1 MHVKLFSLGLSTL
14 GFAAAG
20 LLASAPAAHAT
31 ATSVLASESLAAS
44 APKPETSIFGEPLF
58 VNGKR
63 VSDNE
68 IKRYLI
74 YGPCRLMLEMY
85 RINLIVDDELSRRAR
100 DSANA
105 VIEPEVAK
113 RTKAAVETA
122 LAGKTF
128 ETPEAKQKATDEEN
142 TKARAAA
149 RGSEDLRKAWQ
160 AEYDRQRKF
169 LAETVVPNDAE
180 YNAELKRTLDEFK
193 TNYPVLDLD
202 AEVSRAFRTVE
213 WYKKNLRQTLLFDR
227 VFYPDNP
234 EDWPITTVEAVRA
247 DSGDTLLTDA
257 RDSYKMRKEH
267 ADKTGEPL
275 PKEDPIYTQMMRQIV
290 RDGMY
295 STIDFRTAAD
305 GLPDDLLLS
314 ADKDGDGKPEL
325 IVTTAEVWDAV
336 KDTVSPTEIDEAK
349 QWFVTSIATADRL
362 KADGFLLDEA
372 ARQAVFAEQNKQFIG
387 TYYNMEILATQT
399 YFFPS
404 VETFR
409 EYYCLH
415 AGFKK
420 LMEPKLQKQE
430 NGDLAQPLRDYLDRS
445 NRIMGLG
452 QIDLD
457 CMLISAFDIP
467 HFKWKP
473 EGWTKAKKLATDI
486 KADLE
491 KNIADYNAQRAEI
504 AKAKADGKADYKPEK
519 EVMEPYQY
527 WSKQMDDHSEYWD
540 PPSPEKGKSSDVGM
554 KKRGR
559 FGLRYRNDLQ
569 GFVGETPYSHWV
581 TGESITDYAFFDQA
595 EGAVAGPFKG
605 PLGYYLTRVQRRLPP
620 TRPLN
625 LGDPK
630 HVDLLK
636 DDYLRVAFV
645 DYAKEAVK
653 KADVKGFTKV
663 N

>member
-1 MHVKLFSLGLSTL
+1 MHVKSFSIGLSTL
-14 GFAAAG
+14 GLAAVGFFANSAI
-20 LLASAPAAHAT
+20 ASASTIAPNSASDAT
-31 ATSVLASESLAAS
+31 VAKA
-44 APKPETSIFGEPLF
+44 ETSIFGEPLF

-63 VSDNE
+63 VTDNE

-85 RINLIVDDELSRRAR
+85 RINLIIEDELARRAR
-100 DSANA
+100 DAANL
-105 VIEPEVAK
+105 VIQPEVDK
-113 RTKAAVETA
+113 RAKAAVDAA
-122 LAGKTF
+122 LNGKTF
-128 ETPEAKQKATDEEN
+128 PSPEAEQKAKEEELA
-142 TKARAAA
+142 KARSAAFA
-149 RGSEDLRKAWQ
+149 AEDLRKIWQ

-169 LAETVVPNDAE
+169 LAETVVPNEAE

-193 TNYPVLDLD
+193 TNYPLLDLD

-213 WYKKNLRQTLLFDR
+213 WYKKNLRQTMLFDR
-227 VFYPDNP
+227 VFYPDDP

-295 STIDFRTAAD
+295 ATIDFRTAAD

-325 IVTTAEVWDAV
+325 VVTTAEVWDAV
-336 KDTVSPTEIDEAK
+336 KDTVAQTEIDEAK
-349 QWFVTSIATADRL
+349 QWYITSMATADRL
-362 KADGFLLDEA
+362 KADGALLDEA
-372 ARQAVFAEQNKQFIG
+372 GRQAAFAELNKQFIG
-387 TYYNMEILATQT
+387 TYYNMEILAVQT

-404 VETFR
+404 VETYR

-430 NGDLAQPLRDYLDRS
+430 NGDLAQPLRDYLDHS

-457 CMLISAFDIP
+457 CLLVSAFDIP

-473 EGWTKAKKLATDI
+473 DGWAKAKKLAQEI
-486 KADLE
+486 KADLD
-491 KNIADYNAQRAEI
+491 KNLADYNAQRAEI
-504 AKAKADGKADYKPEK
+504 AKAKAEGKADYKPEK

-540 PPSPEKGKSSDVGM
+540 PPAPEKGKSSDVGM

-581 TGESITDYAFFDQA
+581 TGNSITDYAFFDQA
-595 EGAVAGPFKG
+595 EGAIAGPFKG
-605 PLGYYLTRVQRRLPP
+605 PQGYYLTRVQHRTPP

-653 KADVKGFTKV
+653 KADVKGFEKW